1 MYRCVSLGPELCYSL
16 KWMLR
21 VPAGTI
27 PASTQ
32 SANDRGTRSSLQRVC
47 VCDVH
52 TPQTCGFPGS
62 SEGKESACNW
72 ETWVRFLGWE
82 DPLEKGMATRV
93 RILAWKSP
101 LIEEPGMLQSVGS
114 QRVGH
119 DWVTNTFTF
128 RISEAP
134 EQRPLWPEGWRWPLN
149 TFMDGEIW
157 ETRFLVSPSINPSIF
172 SSIHL
177 LKTKTKTTETT
188 LWNLLCTR
196 WASQGASGKESACQC
211 RRHKRRRFDPW
222 VGKMPWRSLDR
233 GAWRAAKSQT
243 RAKWL
248 SACTRAPGTVLG
260 AAVPAWAIENPF
272 GGRNRE
278 GWMDG

>member
-1 MYRCVSLGPELCYSL
+1 M
-16 KWMLR
+16 
-21 VPAGTI
+21 
-27 PASTQ
+27 
-32 SANDRGTRSSLQRVC
+32 
-47 VCDVH
+47 H

-177 LKTKTKTTETT
+177 LKTKTKKTKVMSIRSVMPSNH
-188 LWNLLCTR
+188 LILCPSPP
-196 WASQGASGKESACQC
+196 AFSLSQHQGLFKWVSSSHQVAKELEFQLQHQSFQ
-211 RRHKRRRFDPW
+211 
-222 VGKMPWRSLDR
+222 
-233 GAWRAAKSQT
+233 
-243 RAKWL
+243 
-248 SACTRAPGTVLG
+248 
-260 AAVPAWAIENPF
+260 
-272 GGRNRE
+272 
-278 GWMDG
+278 